1 MTLKSTTHQL
11 EKLIFLAVKL
21 MSVHYPFP
29 LCDLTLRMLFHP
41 WRFTVQISSFF
52 ESFSLGDS
60 DLAQEHYPSA
70 SLEGIE
76 SADL

>member
-11 EKLIFLAVKL
+11 EKFIFFAVKL

-29 LCDLTLRMLFHP
+29 LCDLTLHMLFHP

-52 ESFSLGDS
+52 NR
-60 DLAQEHYPSA
+60 SA
-70 SLEGIE
+70 WETATLPKSTIPAHL
-76 SADL
+76 